1 MTMEE
6 RLSLLEQNAAAQVPT
21 PTEYYTSRWSGEE
34 IDKGISG
41 ALQLGGAT
49 TTQAALRNIG
59 GRPSRNLLDNWYFV
73 GGGSQQGGGQF
84 PVNQRGQTSYQNYG
98 NIIDR
103 WICNYGAT
111 VTINSSGVVI
121 SRTPDGPAEIFMQ
134 RLPLSLLSQLAGQ
147 VVTLSAI
154 INGQLGSST
163 FTMPEDLSTLIDSSE
178 VIIDGLL
185 FDIFDIPSSGN
196 CRARFF
202 SDSTSQFTLTAAKLE
217 LGPTQTLAYQ
227 DEDGNWQLFE
237 TPDYGEELAKC
248 QRYLL
253 VLPGFDTLY
262 SGIGV
267 GSFFSETEAEI
278 TIPTPTSMR
287 IIPTCTATG
296 IWMLRGG
303 GQIINVDA
311 NTSNFLV
318 QQMSSNSVS
327 MIIGELSGC
336 PLNQAAQ
343 LLRGNN
349 NTAKIIFSAEL

>member
-49 TTQAALRNIG
+49 TPQSALRYIG
-59 GRPSRNLLDNWYFV
+59 GRPNGNLLDNAYLA

-84 PVNQRGQTSYQNYG
+84 PINQRGQGSYSANG
-98 NIIDR
+98 MAIDR

-121 SRTPDGPAEIFMQ
+121 SRTSDGPAEIFMQ
-134 RLPLSLLSQLAGQ
+134 KLPLSLLSQLAGQ

-202 SDSTSQFTLTAAKLE
+202 SDRTSQFTLTAAKLE
-217 LGPTQTLAYQ
+217 LGTTQTLAYQ
-227 DEDGNWQLFE
+227 DEEGNWQLFE

-248 QRYLL
+248 QRYFQRIQASSPYMRFGVSTPYSSTSAGVFIPLL
-253 VLPGFDTLY
+253 GEMRKIPVVSFGGNFALFDGQNFHPVTLSSDTLSPY
-262 SGIGV
+262 NAILTASG
-267 GSFFSETEAEI
+267 STQ
-278 TIPTPTSMR
+278 PTK
-287 IIPTCTATG
+287 
-296 IWMLRGG
+296 
-303 GQIINVDA
+303 
-311 NTSNFLV
+311 
-318 QQMSSNSVS
+318 
-327 MIIGELSGC
+327 
-336 PLNQAAQ
+336 AAQ
-343 LLRGNN
+343 LLAYNDS
-349 NTAKIIFSAEL
+349 TAYIDFSADL